1 MSLFAVRG
9 VYENGVVHP
18 LEPLPDISQ
27 SQVIITFLPSE
38 PADDFET
45 SC

>member
-18 LEPLPDISQ
+18 LEPLPDIPQ

-38 PADDFET
+38 SDDDFET